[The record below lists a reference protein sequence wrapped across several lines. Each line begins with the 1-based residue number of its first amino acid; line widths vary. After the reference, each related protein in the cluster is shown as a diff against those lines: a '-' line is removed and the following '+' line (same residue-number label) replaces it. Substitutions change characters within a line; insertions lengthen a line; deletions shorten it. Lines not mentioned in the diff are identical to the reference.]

1 MQYLRRLLSAL
12 LGREPPLARELVA
25 LDRRV
30 AVLEA
35 STADFRDAV
44 TAEAERAARWVDM
57 QAQLRR
63 FLGRLDAHAGK
74 DREQEANGHRDPKQ
88 LAAILRTKFP
98 NAGG

>member
-1 MQYLRRLLSAL
+1 MLKRLRAL
-12 LGREPPLARELVA
+12 LRPDRPPAGYGEALAA

-35 STADFRDAV
+35 AQSDCAEV
-44 TAEAERAARWVDM
+44 VQLEAERAARWADM
-57 QAQLRR
+57 NQQLRR

-74 DREQEANGHRDPKQ
+74 ERAAEENGGRDPKQ

-98 NAGG
+98 HTGV